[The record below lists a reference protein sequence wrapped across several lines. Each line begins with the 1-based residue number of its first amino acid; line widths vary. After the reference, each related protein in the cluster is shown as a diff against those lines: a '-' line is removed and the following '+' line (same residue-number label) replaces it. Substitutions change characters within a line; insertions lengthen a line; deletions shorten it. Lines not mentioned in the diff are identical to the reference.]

1 MVKKILKLLLWCV
14 ILVSLAG
21 LLFWASLTWAL
32 PWWVGAA
39 CYAGILGLF
48 FGLCLVRRLL
58 VRRRQKGLIQHVVAA
73 SSTPLADAL
82 PGQDL
87 EQELRTHWA
96 KALADL
102 KHSSLQ
108 RIGNPLKV
116 MPWYLMLGESRDGK
130 TTAIKNSQTSS
141 PLTDVDPR
149 AQQQGT
155 RNCDWWFCDQAV
167 ILDTAGRYSIP
178 VDDTQDRKEWEVFLE
193 LLLKTRKRKALQGV
207 IVSIAADRLLRED
220 ALTLIRKGQMM
231 RQRLNQLMQ
240 LTGDRLPVYL
250 LVTKMDLVHGFTD
263 FFQGFRNEQVEGSMG
278 VANSDPDCPWEQTL
292 VQAFSTLRQ
301 RLHSLRQVLAHTVK
315 LEYYPGAVQF
325 PNEFQ
330 LLREPLGQYGQGL
343 FGFDQYLETPFL
355 RGIYFSS
362 GKHQGEP
369 FSPFLQLIGCTPST
383 AGAAAIRTQ
392 ASND

>member
-1 MVKKILKLLLWCV
+1 MFKKILKLLLWCV
-14 ILVSLAG
+14 IFVGLAG

-48 FGLCLVRRLL
+48 FGFCLVRRLL
-58 VRRRQKGLIQHVVAA
+58 VRRQQKRLIQHVVATNA
-73 SSTPLADAL
+73 PLLAEMPQDH
-82 PGQDL
+82 DL
-87 EQELRTHWA
+87 EKELRDHWT

-141 PLTDVDPR
+141 PLTDIDPR

-155 RNCDWWFCDQAV
+155 RNCDWWFCDQAI

-178 VDDTQDRKEWEVFLE
+178 VDETQDRKEWEIFLE
-193 LLLKTRKRKALQGV
+193 LLLKTRRGKTLQGV
-207 IVSIAADRLLRED
+207 IVSVAADRLLRED
-220 ALTLIRKGQMM
+220 ALTLIRKGQMI

-240 LTGDRLPVYL
+240 LTGYRLPVYL
-250 LVTKMDLVHGFTD
+250 LITKMDLVHGFAD
-263 FFQGFRNEQVEGSMG
+263 FFQGFRDEQVEGSMG
-278 VANSDPDCPWEQTL
+278 VANSEPDCSWQQTL
-292 VQAFSTLRQ
+292 DQAFSILRKRLHALRQ
-301 RLHSLRQVLAHTVK
+301 ILAHTVK

-362 GKHQGEP
+362 GMNQGQP
-369 FSPFLQLIGCTPST
+369 FSPFLKLIGATPST
-383 AGAAAIRTQ
+383 AGTAEKQ
-392 ASND
+392 A